1 MSTHHPQG
9 VVSPSPSRTGFPVV
23 LHRGLIVREPLTTG
37 DRVRT
42 LHAGRTGTVMKV
54 YPDGSACITWDDRP
68 APLCLGHER
77 VPRALLIVL
86 DSTATESEGGE
97 A

>member
-1 MSTHHPQG
+1 MNARHPHG
-9 VVSPSPSRTGFPVV
+9 SPLPTRAALPAGRHLALT
-23 LHRGLIVREPLTTG
+23 VREQLVIG
-37 DRVRT
+37 DRVIDHHNG
-42 LHAGRTGTVMKV
+42 HAGTVMKV

-86 DSTATESEGGE
+86 GSRVTESEGGE

>member
-1 MSTHHPQG
+1 MNALDTRP
-9 VVSPSPSRTGFPVV
+9 PPITG
-23 LHRGLIVREPLTTG
+23 E
-37 DRVRT
+37 RVRT

-77 VPRALLIVL
+77 VPCSMFMVL
-86 DSTATESEGGE
+86 DSTVTGSEGGE